1 MYQIIG
7 EVLVMEQHS
16 IQLWKVQTTEL
27 KPSQLIYFSLK
38 GLNYIN
44 LVCRLS
50 KFAKCFRKEENI

>member
-7 EVLVMEQHS
+7 EVLVLEQHS

-27 KPSQLIYFSLK
+27 IYFSLK
-38 GLNYIN
+38 ALNYIN

-50 KFAKCFRKEENI
+50 KFAKYFRKEENI